1 MYEYVTRFDTETQ
14 EGGLFEGYI
23 DTFLKLK
30 SQASGYP
37 ISVRSPAEEERY
49 IESFWKSE
57 VFRLDREEIK
67 PKGAKR
73 VLAKLCLNFMCGIIK
88 CTDF

>member
-1 MYEYVTRFDTETQ
+1 MQKEYRILEVHEVYEYVTRFDTETQ

-49 IESFWKSE
+49 IESFWNSE
-57 VFRLDREEIK
+57 GIRLDRVNQ
-67 PKGAKR
+67 A
-73 VLAKLCLNFMCGIIK
+73 
-88 CTDF
+88 